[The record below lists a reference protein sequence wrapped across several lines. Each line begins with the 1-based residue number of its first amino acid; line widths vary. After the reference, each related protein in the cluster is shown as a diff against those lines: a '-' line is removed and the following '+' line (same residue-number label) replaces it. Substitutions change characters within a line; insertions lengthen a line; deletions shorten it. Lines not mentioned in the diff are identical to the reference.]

1 MKNSYLLP
9 ILAFIPLGLIIIA
22 LSQLDY
28 SFTPLSI
35 GVLIGIYLAINI
47 AYSLVRGTFH
57 VSILVELSLISL
69 LAFYILAS
77 LV

>member
-9 ILAFIPLGLIIIA
+9 ILAFLPLGLIIFA

-35 GVLIGIYLAINI
+35 GILIGVYLAVNI
-47 AYSLVRGTFH
+47 SYSLVQGTFH
-57 VSILVELSLISL
+57 VRFWSSSV
-69 LAFYILAS
+69 
-77 LV
+77 